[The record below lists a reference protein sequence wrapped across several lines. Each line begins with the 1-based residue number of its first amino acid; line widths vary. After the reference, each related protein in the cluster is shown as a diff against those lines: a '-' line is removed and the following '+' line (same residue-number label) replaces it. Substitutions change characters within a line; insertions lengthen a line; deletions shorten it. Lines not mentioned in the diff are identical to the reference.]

1 MRAPWTGQPQRFAH
15 AARGARR
22 RRGLTVAL
30 VGADGAGKST
40 LTRALEQAELPRPV
54 KRIYMGVNLE
64 ASTMM
69 LPTTRALLAVKRAR
83 GGRPDLVASTLSGEP
98 ASRPGSPVGRLR
110 RNTKVAARLLVWAME
125 EWLRQLVAFSYQA
138 RGWIVVFDR
147 HFFADYYEADVAPVS
162 GARGGSSRVHG
173 WMLRR
178 LYPKPD
184 LVLCLDAPGEV
195 LYARKP
201 EASVTWLEQ
210 RRRQYLALAEVVP
223 ALVVLDATRP
233 VDAVL
238 SDAVDTIT
246 THWKGVST

>member
-1 MRAPWTGQPQRFAH
+1 MKAFSRQRSTGIGRRSPRAQ
-15 AARGARR
+15 R

-40 LTRALEQAELPRPV
+40 LTQALEDAELPRPV

-64 ASTMM
+64 ASSLM

-83 GGRPDLVASTLSGEP
+83 GGRPDLVAAPLSGEP
-98 ASRPGSPVGRLR
+98 ADRPRGPVAKVR
-110 RNTKVAARLLVWAME
+110 RSAKVAARLVVWAME
-125 EWLRQLVAFSYQA
+125 EWLRQLVAFWYLA

-147 HFFADYYEADVAPVS
+147 HFFADYYQADVAVT
-162 GARGGSSRVHG
+162 GARGASSRLHG

-178 LYPKPD
+178 LYPRPD
-184 LVLCLDAPGEV
+184 LVLCLDAPGDV

-201 EASVTWLEQ
+201 EASVAWLEQ
-210 RRRQYLALAEVVP
+210 RRRQYLALADVVP

-238 SDAVDTIT
+238 RDAVDTIS
-246 THWKGVST
+246 THWKEVSS